1 MKFKILLSLAIIT
14 FFISCKEKKEVDT
27 YSKGSI
33 TISADRSYQSVVEA
47 LSERYM
53 AFYPDTKINVEF
65 KKEDSALLDLL
76 QKKSQVVVLS
86 RDLTKK
92 ELDLYKEQI
101 DLDFLPSNFAAD
113 PLVFVVPVNSSVSE
127 VNYDEIKNSLLS
139 DEKKFLFDGANS
151 SNLNFVLQK
160 FNLKQKD
167 VKYGYLPTN
176 EEIINELDKFPG
188 KIGVISQNSISRP
201 FGEKEK
207 ELRSRIK
214 ILPVRYK
221 GKLLHP
227 TAENIREN
235 IYPLTRILYFAT
247 NEGRFGLGNGF
258 IRFSCMQI
266 GQLVVSKEGLQP
278 YNLFSREV
286 QMK

>member
-1 MKFKILLSLAIIT
+1 MRSNIFLLALLLVFS
-14 FFISCKEKKEVDT
+14 FSCKEKKEAAT
-27 YSKGSI
+27 HNKGSI
-33 TISADRSYQSVVEA
+33 KISADRSFKNVTEA
-47 LSERYM
+47 LAERYM
-53 AFYPDTKINVEF
+53 AFYPDTKIEIEF

-76 QKKSQVVVLS
+76 QHKSQVIILS
-86 RDLTKK
+86 RNITQK

-113 PLVFVVPVNSSVSE
+113 PLVFVVPATSSITE
-127 VNYDEIKNSLLS
+127 INYDEIKPSLLS
-139 DEKKFLFDGANS
+139 KEEKFIFDGANS

-160 FNLKQKD
+160 FNLKQQQIN
-167 VKYGYLPTN
+167 YGYLPTN
-176 EEIINELDKFPG
+176 EEIIEELDRFPG
-188 KIGVISQNSISRP
+188 KVGVIALNTISRP

-207 ELRSRIK
+207 ALRDKIK
-214 ILPVRYK
+214 VLPVRYK
-221 GKLLHP
+221 GKLIEP
-227 TAENIREN
+227 SPANIQNN

-266 GQLVVSKEGLQP
+266 GQLVVAKEGLQP
-278 YNLFSREV
+278 YNLFTREV